1 MRLAASLLF
10 VVVLP
15 LSAQEPAGTPKP
27 RLELAD
33 STRRPP
39 VARPTPAPAPVR
51 DTGVT
56 AVKRLVSSSFVRTQ
70 TVLGAALYA
79 PSFAAVVADKPVTWS
94 AAYVVMLGGTFFAA
108 AEIARDWPLSKSTE
122 MLALAA
128 PLQGAAVGAAINYA
142 ATGDH
147 RLAPGVFFGSTL
159 GTAWALTL
167 GRRLTPGA
175 AVAAFTASDAAAGMA
190 IATVHAFQTPLA
202 IPASTVPN
210 ARRNDRVRVGVAA
223 ASALAGLQLGAM
235 YGQYA
240 PYQVTVGDVQT
251 LWTTAAIGGVAGG
264 AFVANGHPARR
275 TTTLAVEG
283 GALAGLLVGDR
294 LLVRRFDHAP
304 SEAAL
309 IGMAGTAGALMG
321 GGVAVLV
328 GASARFNA
336 ATAALGAAGA
346 TGGVFLAER
355 WMAKRPDAGRRIS
368 DHVTVTPQALAF
380 AAARVPGLH
389 SLARVSF

>member
-1 MRLAASLLF
+1 MRFLVTLPF
-10 VVVLP
+10 VFALTLP
-15 LSAQEPAGTPKP
+15 AQEPAGAPKP

-33 STRRPP
+33 SSRRAST
-39 VARPTPAPAPVR
+39 ARPAPTSAR

-56 AVKRLVSSSFVRTQ
+56 AVRRLVSSSFVRTQ
-70 TVLGAALYA
+70 TLLGAALYA

-108 AEIARDWPLSKSTE
+108 AEVSRDWPVSRSTE

-142 ATGDH
+142 ATGNH

-175 AVAAFTASDAAAGMA
+175 ATAAFTASDAAAGMA
-190 IATVHAFQTPLA
+190 VATVEAFETPR
-202 IPASTVPN
+202 ASLTSSSG
-210 ARRNDRVRVGVAA
+210 AGHNDRARLGAA
-223 ASALAGLQLGAM
+223 AAAALAGLQLGAM

-240 PYQVTVGDVQT
+240 PYRVTVGDVQT

-264 AFVANGHPARR
+264 AFVANGHPGKK

-283 GALAGLLVGDR
+283 GALAGLLMGDR
-294 LLVRRFDHAP
+294 LLVRRFDHSP

-309 IGMAGTAGALMG
+309 VGTAAGAGALMG
-321 GGVAVLV
+321 AGIAVLV
-328 GASARFNA
+328 GAGARFNA

-346 TGGVFLAER
+346 AGGVFMAER
-355 WMAKRPDAGRRIS
+355 WMAKRPDAGRRLSERIS
-368 DHVTVTPQALAF
+368 VTPQALAL
-380 AAARVPGLH
+380 AAARVPGTH
-389 SLARVSF
+389 SLVRVAF